1 MQEQLPASENVPV
14 DQNSFREAMSRLG
27 AAVHVITTAGDAGE
41 CGVTASAVCS
51 VTDDPPTVLLC
62 LNRASETNPV
72 FKANG
77 VFCVNTLTAEQ
88 QVLSDCF
95 AGFTQETMAER
106 FANAEWDRLATGS
119 PVLRSGL
126 VSLDCEIA
134 SITEVGTHSVIFGEV
149 RAMQF
154 GETRAALMYFN
165 RAYKS
170 LEDKAKP
177 T

>member
-1 MQEQLPASENVPV
+1 
-14 DQNSFREAMSRLG
+14 MSRLG
-27 AAVHVITTAGDAGE
+27 AAVHVITTAGDAGR
-41 CGVTASAVCS
+41 CGFTASAVCA

-77 VFCVNTLTAEQ
+77 VFCVNTLGAGQ

-95 AGFTQETMAER
+95 AGLTRETMVER
-106 FANAEWDRLATGS
+106 FAKAEWDRLATGS

-126 VSLDCEIA
+126 VSLDCQIA
-134 SITEVGTHSVIFGEV
+134 SVAEVGTHSVIFGEV
-149 RAMQF
+149 RAVRF

-170 LEDKAKP
+170 LEDEVRPA
-177 T
+177 